1 MSISVHTNQSALVAL
16 QNLNRT
22 NDELAGAQNRISTG
36 LKVQGPKDN
45 ASVWGIAQSQRADV
59 GALGAVKMSLDRAQS
74 ISDVAISAG
83 ESISDLLLSM
93 KEKVTAAMDPSL
105 DSVSRTA
112 LDADYKSLL
121 RQITQV
127 VNDAEFDGA
136 NMLDGSL
143 GAGIRFLANA
153 DANSFITLTA
163 KNMSLGGSIIT
174 LGAASS
180 ITTATLATTIQGP
193 LATTIQGLLSTSIAN
208 VNQALG
214 DMGAQ
219 SRQVGSHNTFVSK
232 LTDVLNSGVGNLV
245 DADLAK
251 ESARPGQGKRAPAG
265 PAGPAAAGR
274 PGAVDRQL
282 GAADRAVALQGL
294 IEAGARLRYSR
305 VSTAVGGV
313 A

>member
-16 QNLNRT
+16 QNLNKT
-22 NDELAGAQNRISTG
+22 NDQLASAQNRISTG

-45 ASVWGIAQSQRADV
+45 ASVWGIAQSQRADI

-83 ESISDLLLSM
+83 ETISDLLLSM

-127 VNDAEFDGA
+127 INDAEFDGA
-136 NMLDGSL
+136 NLLDGSL

-153 DANSFITLTA
+153 DANSFITLSA
-163 KNMSLGGSIIT
+163 KGMALGGSIIT
-174 LGAASS
+174 MGGATS
-180 ITTATLATTIQGP
+180 ITTATLATTIQG
-193 LATTIQGLLSTSIAN
+193 LLSTSISN

-219 SRQVGSHNTFVSK
+219 ARQVEAHNKFVSK
-232 LTDVLNSGVGNLV
+232 LTDTLNSGIGNLV

-251 ESARPGQGKRAPAG
+251 ESARLQALQ
-265 PAGPAAAGR
+265 
-274 PGAVDRQL
+274 VQQQL
-282 GAADRAVALQGL
+282 GAQALSIANSAPQIILSLFQG
-294 IEAGARLRYSR
+294 G
-305 VSTAVGGV
+305 
-313 A
+313 